1 MNTLK
6 TKGQGKGHSGI
17 PMDLCTREPGPR
29 DRGTVTV
36 FTRIQTEINTR
47 GSGKRATDTDR
58 ESISTKIKVLDTRV
72 GIDAKSVRRRA
83 LGVRILGK
91 KLQVSK
97 LLALDRYRKR
107 VRPPDVSREFKI
119 TTTATATGTSLNKRF
134 NEENNGYARAL

>member
-6 TKGQGKGHSGI
+6 TKGQDKGHSGI

-58 ESISTKIKVLDTRV
+58 ESIFTKIKVLDTRV
-72 GIDAKSVRRRA
+72 GIGAKSVRRRA

-91 KLQVSK
+91 KLQVSR
-97 LLALDRYRKR
+97 LLALARYRKR
-107 VRPPDVSREFKI
+107 VLQMSMIISTQNDDMLKDSNANLLHFSIVIFV
-119 TTTATATGTSLNKRF
+119 
-134 NEENNGYARAL
+134 